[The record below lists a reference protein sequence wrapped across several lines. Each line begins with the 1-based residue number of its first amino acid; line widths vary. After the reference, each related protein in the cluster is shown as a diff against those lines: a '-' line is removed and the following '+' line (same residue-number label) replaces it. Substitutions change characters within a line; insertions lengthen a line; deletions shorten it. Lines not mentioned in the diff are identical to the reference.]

1 MEIARLGGCSRMS
14 AGSVVSLIVGSLI
27 LLVGIGLSI
36 GGGILVGIDTGFTDE
51 EGFLTVPAADLER
64 DTYAVAAEAVFE
76 GDWVWWYRHP
86 TTVRIRMTGEQPVF
100 IGIALRADLEAYLS
114 DVSYSEIERIDL
126 EDYRKD
132 RVWTTEY
139 ADHVG
144 PNAPPLPSDETF
156 WHASV
161 HGEGT
166 QTLTWEIEPGD
177 WMLVVMN
184 ADGSRGIRATG
195 TVGAETPW
203 LLAVGIG
210 LLAVG
215 VVLAALGLALV
226 LSVARRS
233 RTPAPQEP
241 IEARPTVAGGFPL
254 TFKAELTE
262 PLSPALWLVKWFLLI
277 PHFVVLPFLWVGF
290 AFSWIVALFAI
301 LFTGRYPRGLFDYN
315 VGVMRW
321 SWRVAFYSY
330 DALGTDQYPPFTLR
344 AGGYPAD
351 LDVAYPERLSP
362 GLALVKWWLLA
373 IPHYIIVGVFQ
384 GGAGFYEFGLTFILT
399 LFAGVTLLFTGR
411 YPRDLLRLIVGLN
424 RWTFR
429 LFAYVALMTDTYPPF
444 RLEE

>member
-1 MEIARLGGCSRMS
+1 MS
-14 AGSVVSLIVGSLI
+14 AGKVVGLIVGSLI
-27 LLVGIGLSI
+27 LIIGIVLLI
-36 GGGILVGIDTGFTDE
+36 GGGALVGVDIGFTDE
-51 EGFLTVPAADLER
+51 EGFLTVPPADLER

-86 TTVRIRMTGEQPVF
+86 TTVRIQMTGERPSF
-100 IGIALRADLEAYLS
+100 IGIAPRADLEAYLS
-114 DVSYSEIERIDL
+114 DVSYSEIERLDFD
-126 EDYRKD
+126 DYRKD
-132 RVWTTEY
+132 RVWATEY
-139 ADHVG
+139 EDHVG
-144 PNAPPLPSDETF
+144 ANAPAPPADQTF
-156 WHASV
+156 WHASAQ
-161 HGEGT
+161 GEGT
-166 QTLTWEIEPGD
+166 QTLTWELEPGD

-184 ADGSRGIRATG
+184 ADGSRGIEVTG

-210 LLAVG
+210 LLAAGIVVG
-215 VVLAALGLALV
+215 AMGLALILV
-226 LSVARRS
+226 VARGAR
-233 RTPAPQEP
+233 RVEPREPA
-241 IEARPTVAGGFPL
+241 EARPTVSGGFPL

-277 PHFVVLPFLWVGF
+277 PHFFVLPFLWVGF

-321 SWRVAFYSY
+321 MWRVAFYSY
-330 DALGTDQYPPFTLR
+330 EALGTDQYPPFTLQ

-384 GGAGFYEFGLTFILT
+384 GGAGFYQYGLGFILT
-399 LFAGVTLLFTGR
+399 VFAAVTLLFTGK
-411 YPRDLLRLIVGLN
+411 YPRDIFRLLVGMN

-429 LFAYVALMTDTYPPF
+429 LFAYVALMTDEYPPF